1 MDNAQAAELCSRI
14 IANIERV
21 IIGKR
26 EVVEKTLVVL
36 MVGGHLLFEDV
47 PGVGKT
53 MLGRAIAASI
63 GCKFRRI
70 QFTPD
75 LLPSDVT
82 GVSIFN
88 QKAGEFEFREGPVFA
103 GILLADEVNRASPRT
118 QASLLEAMEEGQ
130 VTVDGTT
137 YSLPKPSLVVATDN
151 PIEYEGV
158 YPLPESQLDRFLMR
172 VHLGYPSREAE
183 IEVVKGQLL
192 QHPIHSLAAV
202 ASTEDVLQL
211 QEYVR
216 ACHVDD
222 SLYDYA
228 LDIVQRT
235 RDNECLYL
243 GASPRGTLA
252 LIRSAQAQATL
263 RGREF
268 VAPDDLKELVPAVL
282 AHRVILKPEARMNG
296 IVAHELM
303 QEIVAEVPVPV

>member
-192 QHPIHSLAAV
+192 QHPLRRNLQFRALVALPGINCPRNLRLLHQPRPGHMRTSLRKAGRPRRAIRSSSSRTTRLPEIDVSGIAARHSRV
-202 ASTEDVLQL
+202 ASSTTL
-211 QEYVR
+211 
-216 ACHVDD
+216 
-222 SLYDYA
+222 
-228 LDIVQRT
+228 RT
-235 RDNECLYL
+235 RNRR
-243 GASPRGTLA
+243 PW
-252 LIRSAQAQATL
+252 
-263 RGREF
+263 
-268 VAPDDLKELVPAVL
+268 
-282 AHRVILKPEARMNG
+282 
-296 IVAHELM
+296 
-303 QEIVAEVPVPV
+303 